1 MLYARPQ
8 KAKALGEKVEMLF
21 GVSEGI
27 ESTERDRVQNMIT
40 FVGSL
45 TKLMSEDVSLTSALR
60 PDLPPK

>member
-21 GVSEGI
+21 GVSEGM

-45 TKLMSEDVSLTSALR
+45 TKLMSEDVSLASALR

>member
-21 GVSEGI
+21 GVSEGM

>member
-1 MLYARPQ
+1 
-8 KAKALGEKVEMLF
+8 MLF